1 MWKPTQIVDGK
12 EFVITVTVR
21 DLVEALVVIV
31 LTSIATRNL
40 PGLLEVGI
48 LRRFHVDAA
57 TRYAMTSVT
66 RYLIVFTG
74 VILGLSM
81 LGLRWANLQ
90 WLAAG
95 FSVGLGFGMQEIF
108 ANFISGLIVLF
119 ERPFRIGDIVSIGGV
134 EGVVARIRTRATT
147 IIDWDNKEV
156 VVPNKSFITDRLVN
170 WTLSDATT
178 RLVIK
183 LGIAYRNDPRA
194 GAEDSARGRQVASA
208 GARRSGADLPD
219 DRLRRQHAEFR
230 AARLCRPKSRI
241 AATCR
246 TNCSS
251 ASSRCAG
258 KTTSNSPS
266 RSATCGSA
274 TPRNCGPTTPRKI
287 SRRASRRSVIRSGPD
302 RHP

>member
-1 MWKPTQIVDGK
+1 
-12 EFVITVTVR
+12 
-21 DLVEALVVIV
+21 
-31 LTSIATRNL
+31 
-40 PGLLEVGI
+40 
-48 LRRFHVDAA
+48 
-57 TRYAMTSVT
+57 
-66 RYLIVFTG
+66 

-95 FSVGLGFGMQEIF
+95 FSVGLGFGLQEIF

-183 LGIAYRNDPRA
+183 LGIAYRNDPREA
-194 GAEDSARGRQVASA
+194 QKILLEVAKSHPQVLVDPAPSCPMTGFGDSTQNFELRVYVGEIAHRGNVQNELQFRIVEVCRENDIELAFPQRDVWIRNVEELRPDYPPASA
-208 GARRSGADLPD
+208 APISDSK
-219 DRLRRQHAEFR
+219 R
-230 AARLCRPKSRI
+230 A
-241 AATCR
+241 
-246 TNCSS
+246 
-251 ASSRCAG
+251 
-258 KTTSNSPS
+258 
-266 RSATCGSA
+266 
-274 TPRNCGPTTPRKI
+274 
-287 SRRASRRSVIRSGPD
+287 
-302 RHP
+302 